1 VEKIHSLDFG
11 GSQEREREKFFIF
24 SFEREGESS
33 RQKVLSLV
41 QVYEKEI
48 KNIRASTPP
57 LLSRDQQNI
66 KNVD

>member
-1 VEKIHSLDFG
+1 VVPKREEKV
-11 GSQEREREKFFIF
+11 FIF
-24 SFEREGESS
+24 SFGKGGEISK
-33 RQKVLSLV
+33 QKVLSLV

-48 KNIRASTPP
+48 KSIRASTPP